1 MSLLQDVEDIF
12 VPYSALNTVSI
23 PAATLSKLTE
33 LLLLLLLLLRL
44 LLLSDVPQEI
54 LTTPEF
60 VKVHG
65 GHDWS

>member
-33 LLLLLLLLLRL
+33 LLLLLLLL
-44 LLLSDVPQEI
+44 SDVPQEI
-54 LTTPEF
+54 FATPEF